1 MIAHNQIANNKYSRY
16 FELTFKEYYE
26 KQNDL
31 ELVDLNETN
40 PYALYDFRDDVNR
53 YFIEIRSRKEHNR
66 NDLNYVMFNK
76 QKLEN
81 LYELQAQNK
90 KYKILNYIYVYNDEE
105 GAENHKIYCINLLD
119 LIGEELATCI
129 DNQGRTCYKIPMSL
143 YICIKDYDFPKGQ
156 SCPTYED
163 LETRIPII

>member
-40 PYALYDFRDDVNR
+40 PCALYDFRDDVNK

-66 NDLNYVMFNK
+66 DDLNYAMFNRD
-76 QKLEN
+76 KLER
-81 LYELQAQNK
+81 LYELQEQNK
-90 KYKILNYIYVYNDEE
+90 KYKILHYLYIFNEEE
-105 GAENHKIYCINLLD
+105 GVDNHKIYSINLLD
-119 LIGEELATCI
+119 LIGESLATCI
-129 DNQGRTCYKIPMSL
+129 DNQCKTCYKIPMT
-143 YICIKDYDFPKGQ
+143 YYNKMKDYSP
-156 SCPTYED
+156 
-163 LETRIPII
+163 RIPII